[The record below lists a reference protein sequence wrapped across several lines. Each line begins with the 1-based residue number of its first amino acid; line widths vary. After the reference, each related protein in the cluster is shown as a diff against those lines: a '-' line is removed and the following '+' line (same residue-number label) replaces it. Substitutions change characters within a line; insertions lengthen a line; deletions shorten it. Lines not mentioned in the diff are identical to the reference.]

1 MKFIPIMTMIKKIN
15 LVTLIGTRPEIIR
28 LSETVK
34 RLDSLMSISNTVIH
48 TGQNY
53 DYELNQVFFEDL
65 GLRSPDV
72 FLNAAMSTTVSTI
85 GNILIQFDDWLS
97 NHSVDA
103 LLVLGD
109 TNSSIG
115 ALAAKKRK
123 IPVFHCEAGNRS
135 FDERVPEE
143 INRRIV
149 DHFADVNLP
158 YSGHAKRYLLSE
170 GLPEER
176 IVLSGSPMKE
186 VLQAQETK
194 IASSSILSTLVVS
207 KKEYFLV
214 SAHREENVS
223 NPVELQ
229 KLTHTLNQLAQKFQF
244 PIIVST
250 HPRTKKELDR
260 SGVEL
265 HPLIRLLKPLNYSD
279 YIHLQLHAYCVL
291 SDSGTISEECAILGM
306 PAVNI
311 RYSQERPEAYEI
323 GVLPLVGLEYTSVLA
338 GIELVTSRV
347 GTPPIPVDYQS
358 DDFSHRVIDAIVSYI
373 KNNA

>member
-1 MKFIPIMTMIKKIN
+1 MIKKLN

-28 LSETVK
+28 LSETIK
-34 RLDSLMSISNTVIH
+34 HIDSLLNIDNTLIH

-53 DYELNQVFFEDL
+53 DYELNQIFFEDL
-65 GLRSPDV
+65 DLRSPDV
-72 FLNAAMSTTVSTI
+72 FLDAAMSTSVSTI
-85 GNILIQFDDWLS
+85 GNILIQLDVWLS

-115 ALAAKKRK
+115 SLAAKKRK

-149 DHFADVNLP
+149 DHFADINLP

-170 GLPEER
+170 GLPEEK
-176 IVLSGSPMKE
+176 IVITGSPMKE
-186 VLQAQETK
+186 VLQAQEEK
-194 IASSSILSTLVVS
+194 ISSSLILSTLGV
-207 KKEYFLV
+207 KTKQYFLL

-223 NPVELQ
+223 NPVELL
-229 KLTHTLNQLAQKFQF
+229 KLTHTLNQLVQKYHL

-250 HPRTKKELDR
+250 HPRTKKELER
-260 SGVEL
+260 LGVEL

-279 YIHLQLHAYCVL
+279 YIKLQLDAYCVL
-291 SDSGTISEECAILGM
+291 SDSGTISEECAILGF

-311 RYSQERPEAYEI
+311 RYSQERPEAFEI
-323 GVLPLVGLEYTSVLA
+323 GVLPLVGLEYYSVLA

-347 GTPPIPVDYQS
+347 GAPPIPIDYQS
-358 DDFSHRVIDAIVSYI
+358 DDFSHRVIDVILSYI

>member
-1 MKFIPIMTMIKKIN
+1 LRKLHI
-15 LVTLIGTRPEIIR
+15 VTLIGTRPEIIR
-28 LSETVK
+28 LSETIK
-34 RLDSLMSISNTVIH
+34 QFDLLSNIQHTLIH

-53 DYELNQVFFEDL
+53 DHELNQIFFDDL
-65 GLRSPDV
+65 SLRSPDV
-72 FLNAAMSTTVSTI
+72 FLNAALNSTVSTI
-85 GNILIQFDDWLS
+85 GNILIQFDGWLA

-149 DHFADVNLP
+149 DHFADINLP
-158 YSGHAKRYLLSE
+158 YTRHARQYLIAEGLSE
-170 GLPEER
+170 EK

-186 VLQAQETK
+186 VLQANEVK
-194 IASSSILSTLVVS
+194 IESSSILTTLNISS
-207 KKEYFLV
+207 KQYFLV

-223 NPVELQ
+223 NETELQ
-229 KLTHTLNQLAQKFQF
+229 KLTNTLNQLASDYNL

-250 HPRTKKELDR
+250 HPRTKKELDQA
-260 SGVEL
+260 GVKL
-265 HPLIRLLKPLNYSD
+265 DSLIRLLKPLNYSD
-279 YIHLQLHAYCVL
+279 YIKLQLNAYCVL
-291 SDSGTISEECAILGM
+291 SDSGTISEECAILGF

-311 RYSQERPEAYEI
+311 RYSQERPEAFEI
-323 GVLPLVGLEYTSVLA
+323 GVLPLVGLEYNDVLK
-338 GIELVTSRV
+338 GIELVTNRLDA
-347 GTPPIPVDYQS
+347 PPIPVDYQS
-358 DDFSHRVIDAIVSYI
+358 SDFSKKVIKTILSHI
-373 KNNA
+373 ENNA

>member
-1 MKFIPIMTMIKKIN
+1 MTKIRV
-15 LVTLIGTRPEIIR
+15 VTLIGTRPEIIR
-28 LSETVK
+28 LSVTIKV
-34 RLDSLMSISNTVIH
+34 LDSSPLFDHKIIH

-53 DYELNQVFFEDL
+53 DYELNQIFFDDL
-65 GLRSPDV
+65 NLRAPDV
-72 FLNAAMSTTVSTI
+72 FLNAAGTNATTTI
-85 GNILIQFDDWLS
+85 GQVLIMLDQWLS
-97 NHSVDA
+97 NNEIDA

-109 TNSSIG
+109 TNSAIG

-158 YSGHAKRYLLSE
+158 YSGHAKRYLINE
-170 GLPEER
+170 GISVDK
-176 IVLSGSPMKE
+176 IVLTGSPMKE
-186 VLQAQETK
+186 ILNHYDYK
-194 IASSSILSTLVVS
+194 IERSVILTDLKIS

-223 NPVELQ
+223 NPKELS
-229 KLTHTLNQLAQKFQF
+229 KLINTLNQLAKDYDF

-250 HPRTKKELDR
+250 HPRTKKELDLA
-260 SGVEL
+260 GVQL
-265 HPLIRLLKPLNYSD
+265 DSLIRLIKPFNYSD
-279 YIHLQLHAYCVL
+279 YVHLQQHAFCVL
-291 SDSGTISEECAILGM
+291 SDSGTISEECAILGF

-323 GVLPLVGLEYTSVLA
+323 GVLPLVGLDYQDVKK
-338 GIELVTSRV
+338 GIDYVTTRQEAI
-347 GTPPIPVDYQS
+347 PIPIDYQEA
-358 DDFSHRVIDAIVSYI
+358 DFSKRVLDAIVSHLN
-373 KNNA
+373 K